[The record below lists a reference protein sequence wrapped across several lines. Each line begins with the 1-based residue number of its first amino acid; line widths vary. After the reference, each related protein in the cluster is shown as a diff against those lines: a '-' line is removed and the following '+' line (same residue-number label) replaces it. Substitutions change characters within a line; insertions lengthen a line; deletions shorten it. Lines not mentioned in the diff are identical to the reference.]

1 MPVSAAF
8 LCLLAGQAV
17 AAPHAARQEGAVQP
31 VVQDGVFQLSFFTV
45 APEEELLMG
54 GKQTTGTAMT
64 KRQVPIGLDNIKY
77 GGVRPAMALGVAIEV
92 GTPPQRV
99 IIEPDTGSSQLWVP
113 GVTPANGR
121 TGAESVYFDKSASTS
136 LQDLK
141 KTSGVSYSSA
151 ERVAFDMISDDVS
164 IGGKDEILNSPVA
177 FFLKCDGADEQRL
190 GTAMGL
196 NFGVGNMNSPHTTV
210 GRIVG
215 VMGLRPPVA
224 TRDKNTDFV
233 PQKLLHKKITKTR
246 AFSMALREKG
256 QGVLTFGGYDTSK
269 FSGPLEKLPILPN
282 KSNHYIVSVESV
294 SLTAS
299 SGGSSEVILNN
310 KTASRPLSMGIDS
323 GSPALALKDDL
334 FKIVEDKLQAKPS
347 TNPLEVACDIVDAGA
362 TLDFKMTDS
371 TTVSVPLGDMVLK
384 KVDSDKNCV
393 IGIQNTRV
401 SADLWIGGHFLRRS
415 LVVYDPDDSCI
426 YVGRG
431 ADCGSSVVAIDGKM
445 PTDAVKGKC
454 SEEPATAEQPSEG
467 VMASMAALTN
477 EQLAALINPRIDEDE
492 E

>member
-54 GKQTTGTAMT
+54 GNETPGTAMT

-177 FFLKCDGADEQRL
+177 FLKCDGADEQRL

-233 PQKLLHKKITKTR
+233 PQKLLDKKITKTR

-282 KSNHYIVSVESV
+282 KRNHYIVSVESV

-310 KTASRPLSMGIDS
+310 KIASRPLSMGIDS

-334 FKIVEDKLQAKPS
+334 FEIVKDKLQAKPS

-384 KVDSDKNCV
+384 KVDNLC
-393 IGIQNTRV
+393 
-401 SADLWIGGHFLRRS
+401 IGGHFLRRS
-415 LVVYDPDDSCI
+415 LVVYDPDDSSI

-467 VMASMAALTN
+467 VMASIAALTK
-477 EQLAALINPRIDEDE
+477 EQLATLITPRIDEDE

>member
-1 MPVSAAF
+1 MHVSAAF
-8 LCLLAGQAV
+8 LCLLTGQAV

-54 GKQTTGTAMT
+54 GNETTGTAMT
-64 KRQVPIGLDNIKY
+64 KRQVPVGLDNVKY
-77 GGVRPAMALGVAIEV
+77 GGVRPAMALGVTIEV
-92 GTPPQRV
+92 GTPPQKV
-99 IIEPDTGSSQLWVP
+99 IIEPDTGSSPLWVP
-113 GVTPANGR
+113 GVTPGNGR

-141 KTSGVSYSSA
+141 KTSGAAYGSR
-151 ERVAFDMISDDVS
+151 ERVMFDMISDDVS
-164 IGGKDEILNSPVA
+164 IGGRS
-177 FFLKCDGADEQRL
+177 
-190 GTAMGL
+190 MGL
-196 NFGVGNMNSPHTTV
+196 NFGVGNMNSPRTTL

-215 VMGLRPPVA
+215 VMGLRPPRA
-224 TRDKNTDFV
+224 TRDGNTDFV
-233 PQKLLHKKITKTR
+233 PQKLLDEKITKTL

-256 QGVLTFGGYDTSK
+256 QGMLTFGGYDTSK

-282 KSNHYIVSVESV
+282 KKKHYIVSVESV

-310 KTASRPLSMGIDS
+310 QTASRPLSMGIDS
-323 GSPALALKDDL
+323 GSPVLALKNDI
-334 FKIVEDKLQAKPS
+334 FQIVEDKLQAKPS
-347 TNPLEVACDIVDAGA
+347 SSLLEVACDIVDAGA
-362 TLDFKMTDS
+362 SLDFKMTDS
-371 TTVSVPLGDMVLK
+371 TTVSVPLGDLVLK
-384 KVDSDKNCV
+384 KVDGDKNCV
-393 IGIQNTRV
+393 IAIQNSPV

-431 ADCGSSVVAIDGKM
+431 ANCGSSVVAIDGKM
-445 PTDAVKGKC
+445 PTDVVKGKC

-467 VMASMAALTN
+467 VMASIAALTN
-477 EQLAALINPRIDEDE
+477 EQLTALLNPRIDEDE